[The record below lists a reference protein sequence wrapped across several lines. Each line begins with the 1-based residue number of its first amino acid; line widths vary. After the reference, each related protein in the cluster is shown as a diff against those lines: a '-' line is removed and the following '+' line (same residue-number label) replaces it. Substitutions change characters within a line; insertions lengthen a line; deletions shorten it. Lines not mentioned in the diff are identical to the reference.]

1 MTTQKKID
9 FLIVGTQKS
18 GTSALDVYLRKHPE
32 IEMARYQKEVHF
44 FDDEKY
50 FKKNKV
56 NYEVYHEYFTND
68 NSKIK
73 GKSTPVYMYW
83 SLAMKRI
90 YEYNPQIKIIAVLR
104 NPIERAF
111 SHWNKEKYRKRET
124 TDFSTAIRQESVRCQ
139 EALPLQHRIFSYT
152 DRGFYSEQIKRI
164 WRFFPRNQTLF
175 IKYDDF
181 KTDYKKVLKEIS
193 SFLDISEFK
202 CSNIK
207 VNLLSYTNVLSNS
220 DYKYLSKLYFNEI
233 QKLEAMLN
241 WDCSKW
247 QQRRSSYLLQWIK
260 LCFFKLLKTCQILR
274 IKRWVLKQ
282 LNL

>member
-9 FLIVGTQKS
+9 FLIVGAQKS

-32 IEMARYQKEVHF
+32 IEMARDQKEVHF
-44 FDDEKY
+44 FDDEKH
-50 FKKNKV
+50 FKNKV

-73 GKSTPVYMYW
+73 GESTPIYMYW

-111 SHWNKEKYRKRET
+111 SHWNKERYGKKET
-124 TDFSTAIRQESVRCQ
+124 ADFSTAIRQESVRCQ

-152 DRGFYSEQIKRI
+152 DRGFYSKQIKRI

-181 KTDYKKVLKEIS
+181 KTDYKKALKEIS

-207 VNLLSYTNVLSNS
+207 VNLSPYANVLSNS
-220 DYKYLSKLYFNEI
+220 DYNYLSELYFNEI

-247 QQRRSSYLLQWIK
+247 KQRNSSNLLQWIK
-260 LCFFKLLKTCQILR
+260 LFFFKSLRKILR

>member
-9 FLIVGTQKS
+9 FLIVGAQKA
-18 GTSALDVYLRKHPE
+18 GTSALDMYLRKHPE
-32 IEMARYQKEVHF
+32 IEMARPQKEVHF

-73 GKSTPVYMYW
+73 GESTPVYMYW

-124 TDFSTAIRQESVRCQ
+124 ADFSTAIIVQMLTEF
-139 EALPLQHRIFSYT
+139 LLL
-152 DRGFYSEQIKRI
+152 EQIFDLFLKSFIIKR
-164 WRFFPRNQTLF
+164 
-175 IKYDDF
+175 
-181 KTDYKKVLKEIS
+181 LKEDKNLFRGIVS
-193 SFLDISEFK
+193 SIHIE
-202 CSNIK
+202 
-207 VNLLSYTNVLSNS
+207 NS
-220 DYKYLSKLYFNEI
+220 D
-233 QKLEAMLN
+233 
-241 WDCSKW
+241 
-247 QQRRSSYLLQWIK
+247 R
-260 LCFFKLLKTCQILR
+260 CFLLLKTIP
-274 IKRWVLKQ
+274 
-282 LNL
+282 